1 MRIVVPLGIEV
12 GGAKLT
18 TPWGEGGG
26 GRGEEALSDT
36 GDFCGLLLLPQRK
49 NSCPAAH

>member
-12 GGAKLT
+12 RGAKLT
-18 TPWGEGGG
+18 TRWGEGGG
-26 GRGEEALSDT
+26 GRGEEALPDV

-49 NSCPAAH
+49 NS